1 MNTLQI
7 IEKKQDK
14 LSVAVTPNNLDGK
27 LGDLP
32 DPLPDT
38 SGFNMCIIGSPGSGK
53 TNLLYSIMT
62 RKKVKG
68 VRQSY
73 RGLFDHIYVISP
85 TIGAKSMKSDPFS
98 KLPQDQI
105 YKELDMQVLV
115 ELEKILEKN
124 RSNDEHSVVIMD
136 DIGSQLRRS
145 QAIDKKLT
153 QLIQNRRHM
162 FCSTIFLVQK
172 YRDLGTGIR
181 SAISH
186 LITFRPK
193 NLPERDA
200 ILTEMVPLPLK
211 QSISLL
217 DYVFEQG
224 DQDKY
229 SFLLVDLSLRKSSK
243 YRYFKKFNEL
253 NFNI

>member
-7 IEKKQDK
+7 TEHKQDK

-105 YKELDMQVLV
+105 YKELDLQVLV

-124 RSNDEHSVVIMD
+124 RSNDEHSVVIFD
-136 DIGSQLRRS
+136 DVGSQLRRS

-153 QLIQNRRHM
+153 QVIQNRRHM

-172 YRDLGTGIR
+172 YRDLGTGLR
-181 SAISH
+181 LAISH

-193 NLPERDA
+193 NCPERDA

-224 DQDKY
+224 EQDKY
-229 SFLLVDLSLRKSSK
+229 AFLLVDLSLRKSSK